1 MNHLHVWPLP
11 DTHQLMLIVLQSAF
25 RKYLTEKGVIA
36 TKDWIPVQAPL
47 TQVQAFNRDGNSL
60 PTIDNITIDWNSP
73 LKTSPWNQETMC
85 LLAADFH
92 TKVKMGT
99 YPTVTY
105 DASCMSI
112 DVLNHICTQKLF
124 WTHQVC
130 QQQAM
135 IDSYPE
141 EQQQDTILKHAT
153 I

>member
-1 MNHLHVWPLP
+1 
-11 DTHQLMLIVLQSAF
+11 
-25 RKYLTEKGVIA
+25 
-36 TKDWIPVQAPL
+36 
-47 TQVQAFNRDGNSL
+47 
-60 PTIDNITIDWNSP
+60 
-73 LKTSPWNQETMC
+73 MC

-92 TKVKMGT
+92 MKVKMGT

-112 DVLNHICTQKLF
+112 DALNHICAQKLF

-130 QQQAM
+130 QQQEM

-153 I
+153 IRTIQQKQDRSTVQRQGVCYWCPLHICLLTHYPLTP